1 MLKIDNIT
9 KSFSVGTE
17 TRRALDG
24 VSLNVKKGDFITII
38 GANGAGKS
46 TLFNAIAGS
55 FITDSGTITL
65 DGRDITLMSE
75 YKRARSIGR
84 LFQSGTGSFS
94 AKRYPCSAW
103 GLKIGSTKAWAGFPA
118 GKGRRLRLL
127 WQP

>member
-24 VSLNVKKGDFITII
+24 VSLNVKKGDLITII

-65 DGRDITLMSE
+65 DGQDITLMSE
-75 YKRARSIGR
+75 YKRARGIGR
-84 LFQSGTGSFS
+84 LFQDLPYDNAQYAVRIGTGQPHHNDGQRQNS
-94 AKRYPCSAW
+94 YGCV
-103 GLKIGSTKAWAGFPA
+103 
-118 GKGRRLRLL
+118 RR
-127 WQP
+127 